1 MTDFLQQPTMKN
13 IADSNTIHEVQGVT
27 YYDVYTDEMLPDI
40 NIGDRIVITPYK
52 IDIERKLIDGRTY
65 LINTKYNGLMLRK
78 LYKAEKGFMAIS
90 TNSIYR
96 DEFIE
101 KEDVICIY
109 NIVHLLRV
117 YM

>member
-1 MTDFLQQPTMKN
+1 MKN
-13 IADSNTIHEVQGVT
+13 IADSNTIHEVQGIT

-65 LINTKYNGLMLRK
+65 LINTKYNGMMLRK
-78 LYKAEKGFMAIS
+78 LYKAEKGFRAIP
-90 TNSIYR
+90 TNSNYR
-96 DEFIE
+96 EEFIE
-101 KEDVICIY
+101 INDIVCIY
-109 NIVHLLRV
+109 NILGLLRA